1 MVVHISRQS
10 ARNASRGVSRAGS
23 SATVPSGALNED
35 EAARLAELFRAL
47 GDASRLRILAV
58 VAAAQ
63 PGDEPAPVSGA
74 TGAATGGPNVG
85 AIARAVGIS
94 ESAVSHH
101 LRGLRQMRLV
111 RARKHG
117 REVFYTLNDAHV
129 TALFAQGLEHIR
141 HG

>member
-1 MVVHISRQS
+1 MIAH
-10 ARNASRGVSRAGS
+10 VSRR
-23 SATVPSGALNED
+23 VPRPAAHAKAPSEALDED
-35 EAARLAELFRAL
+35 DAARLAELFRAL

-58 VAAAQ
+58 VAGAGT
-63 PGDEPAPVSGA
+63 GDEAAPA
-74 TGAATGGPNVG
+74 GGPNVG

-111 RARKHG
+111 RARKRG
-117 REVFYTLNDAHV
+117 REVFYALNDAHV